1 MIKIEVCERLG
12 WLYGKLAAVAK
23 PTAGAYGR
31 DMMLPVIGCTQLHKQ
46 LAAEGKLTPELI
58 DACTEVFGNLPA
70 DVRPTE
76 QANMEG
82 QSAFVLWYHKARAG
96 ADCPPL
102 EDAEPDGLKL
112 REARIAVGM
121 SQKDAA
127 EAAGLTAAALSRI
140 ESGKAVPRESTIRK
154 LVEIYEKQDS
164 QQEETL

>member
-1 MIKIEVCERLG
+1 MIKVEICERLG

-31 DMMLPVIGCTQLHKQ
+31 DMMLPVIGCTRLHRQ
-46 LAAEGKLTPELI
+46 LAAEGKLTQELI
-58 DACTEVFGNLPA
+58 DACTEVFANLPA
-70 DVRPTE
+70 DVRPSE

-102 EDAEPDGLKL
+102 EDTEHAGIKL

-140 ESGKAVPRESTIRK
+140 ESGKAEPRASTVKK
-154 LVEIYEKQDS
+154 LLELYEK
-164 QQEETL
+164 